1 MSQNLVVAALYKFV
15 VLEDFAQYQAPLF
28 AECQRQGVMGT
39 ILLAKEGING
49 TIAGTRAGIDGI
61 LAYLKSV
68 PQFSDLEHKESH
80 AKEPPF
86 KRLKKRLKKEI
97 VTIGV
102 PSVDPNTVVGEYV
115 DAKDWNAL
123 ISDDNVILIDTRND
137 YEVQLGT
144 FKNAVNPKTRSFGEF
159 PEFVTA
165 NLDPAKTPKV
175 AMCCT
180 GGIRCEKASSYMLQ
194 QGFQKVYHLKGGILK
209 YLEEVPKEESLWQGD
224 CFVFDERVVVNHDH
238 FAKGSEPQS

>member
-15 VLEDFAQYQAPLF
+15 VLEDFAQYQAPLL
-28 AECQRQGVMGT
+28 AECQRHEITGT
-39 ILLAKEGING
+39 ILLAREGING
-49 TIAGTRAGIDGI
+49 TIAGSRAGIKGV
-61 LAYLKSV
+61 LAYLKGF

-86 KRLKKRLKKEI
+86 KRMKVRLKKEI

-102 PSVDPNTVVGEYV
+102 PSVDPNSVVGEYV

-123 ISDDNVILIDTRND
+123 ISEEDVIVIDTRND

-194 QGFQKVYHLKGGILK
+194 QGFEKVYHLKGGILK
-209 YLEEVPKEESLWQGD
+209 YLEEVPKEESLWEGD

-238 FAKGSEPQS
+238 FTKDAESQS